1 MIILDVNKLG
11 KDFGYG
17 KLFEDI
23 SFSLNEG
30 ESISIVGPNGC
41 GKSTL
46 LKMIA
51 GIERKD
57 TGTVSVKKDA
67 KVAYLDQ
74 TGSSVDD
81 DRPVYEVL
89 KDAFGDLKKMEEE
102 LNTLQEMME
111 SGVFT
116 GEKYDK
122 ILARYCDLTE
132 KFSMAGGY
140 DMETNI
146 NTVVEGLKIDR
157 ALLEQSY
164 NDLSGGEKTLV
175 QLGKTL
181 LIKPDLILLD
191 EPTNHLD
198 IERIEW
204 LENYIKSFKGASV
217 IVSHDRY
224 FLDRMSNKILDL
236 DDGVG
241 KVYSTN
247 YTGFLE
253 EKQRDFEKQMADY
266 KDQQA
271 LIKKLEAEKKYFA
284 ERGMATNSSTLTGR
298 AHTLQ
303 TKIDRLK
310 KMAVARPK
318 EQKKLNVGFSEER
331 KSSKK
336 VIRVEGLT
344 VETPDGRKILDGVNV
359 DIHAGERV
367 ALIGPNGSGKSTFV
381 KTIMNEQDLPVE
393 GDVNVGPS
401 VKIGYLPQIINF
413 TNGEQQLLE
422 YFRNEVGVNE
432 QKARQILAG
441 FEFYQD
447 DVTKKVK
454 NLSGGERMKVK
465 LAELLQQKIN
475 TLIFDEPTNH
485 IDIPTKEVLED
496 AIEDF
501 NGTLIF
507 VSHDRY
513 FINKFA
519 DETIEFQDG
528 KATSYIGNY
537 EDYKESKE
545 KESKKE
551 EFTDSLKVDNKK
563 KSNTSNNS
571 KKNKKKQ
578 KKMEDNDD
586 FER

>member
-1 MIILDVNKLG
+1 MIILDINKLG
-11 KDFGYG
+11 KNFGYG

-57 TGTVSVKKDA
+57 TGTVSIKKEA

-74 TGSSVDD
+74 TGSRVDY

-89 KDAFGDLKKMEEE
+89 KDAFGDIKKIGDELKR
-102 LNTLQEMME
+102 LQEMME
-111 SGVFT
+111 SDFFI

-122 ILARYCDLTE
+122 ILERYCDLTE
-132 KFSMAGGY
+132 KFSMVGGY
-140 DMETNI
+140 DMEMNI
-146 NTVVEGLKIDR
+146 NTVVEGLKIDK
-157 ALLEQSY
+157 ALLDQSY

-175 QLGKTL
+175 QLGKAL
-181 LIKPDLILLD
+181 LIKPDLLLLD

-204 LENYIKSFKGASV
+204 LENYIKSFKGASI

-247 YTGFLE
+247 YSGFLD
-253 EKQRDFEKQMADY
+253 EKQRDFEKQMANY

-284 ERGMATNSSTLTGR
+284 ERGMATNSSTLTAR

-310 KMAVARPK
+310 QMAVARPK
-318 EQKKLNVGFSEER
+318 EQKKINVGFSEDR

-336 VIRVEGLT
+336 VIGTENLI
-344 VETPDGRKILDGVNV
+344 VETPDGRKILDGISV
-359 DIHAGERV
+359 DIRAGERV
-367 ALIGPNGSGKSTFV
+367 ALIGSNGSGKSTFV
-381 KTIMNEQDLPVE
+381 KTIMSEQELPVQGE
-393 GDVNVGPS
+393 VTVGPS
-401 VKIGYLPQIINF
+401 VKIGYLPQIITF
-413 TNGEQQLLE
+413 PNGEQQLLE
-422 YFRNEVGVNE
+422 YFKNTVGVNE

-441 FEFYQD
+441 FQFYKE
-447 DVTKKVK
+447 DVTKRVK
-454 NLSGGERMKVK
+454 TLSGGERMRVK
-465 LAELLQQKIN
+465 LAELLQEKIN

-513 FINKFA
+513 FINKFS
-519 DETIEFQDG
+519 DEIIEFQDG
-528 KATSYIGNY
+528 KAKSYLGNY
-537 EDYKESKE
+537 DDYKVSKE
-545 KESKKE
+545 KQSKKDY
-551 EFTDSLKVDNKK
+551 FVDSLKVEKK
-563 KSNTSNNS
+563 KG
-571 KKNKKKQ
+571 KKVPKNKN
-578 KKMEDNDD
+578 ED
-586 FER
+586 FKR